1 MIRIT
6 SLGGSG
12 EDSRNCFLIES
23 DEANILLDCGVRREI
38 ADTATVYPA
47 LSREIAEK
55 LDAVVISHGHEDHT
69 AALPYLYELGYRGKI
84 YASLKTIEVIP
95 GYLRKWIRYVKDHEG
110 TLPFDEENVEKLEYE
125 TIENYPF
132 PIEYGRSGH
141 MIGSLW
147 YLFTLEGHRILYTGD
162 LTYDGMVLKADKLP
176 LMDTL
181 IIDSAYAS
189 RSLSQYNQYL
199 NLLNVARDTVSDGGM
214 VLLPVPANGRGIDLF
229 LYLSLRDLPV
239 FAEENIVR
247 NTEDLKNH
255 LYWLR
260 DPEIQPG
267 EYYLINNENRQA
279 ILEEGIPG
287 VYLFADGMMTSAIS
301 PPYFNAVKDSEKNII
316 LITGHTARGTMAND
330 LLSVLYRDENNIS
343 CRVAP
348 LTIKVHPDEEDV
360 ETIIGFVKP
369 HNVILF
375 HSRREKARELKKK
388 LEEKGLRVICGTGET
403 LVI

>member
-23 DEANILLDCGVRREI
+23 EEANILLDCGVRREI
-38 ADTATVYPA
+38 ADTQTVYPA
-47 LSREIAEK
+47 LTREIAGK

-84 YASLKTIEVIP
+84 YASLKTIRVIP
-95 GYLRKWIRYVKDHEG
+95 GYLRKWIQYVKENG
-110 TLPFDEENVEKLEYE
+110 GELPFDEENVEKIEYE
-125 TIENYPF
+125 TIEKFPF

-141 MIGSLW
+141 MIGALW

-176 LMDTL
+176 PAETL

-189 RSLSQYNQYL
+189 RSINQHNQYL
-199 NLLNVARDTVSDGGM
+199 NLLNIARDTVKDGGM
-214 VLLPVPANGRGIDLF
+214 VLLPVPANGRGIDMF

-247 NTEDLKNH
+247 NTEGLKNH

-267 EYYLINNENRQA
+267 EYYVINNENRQA
-279 ILEEGIPG
+279 ILEEGVPG
-287 VYLFADGMMTSAIS
+287 VYLFADGMMTSAVS
-301 PPYFNAVKDSEKNII
+301 PLYFNAVKDSDRNII
-316 LITGHTARGTMAND
+316 LITGHTARGTMANN

-348 LTIKVHPDEEDV
+348 LTIKVHPDEDEV
-360 ETIIGFVKP
+360 IFLAGKVGAA
-369 HNVILF
+369 NVVLF
-375 HSRREKARELKKK
+375 HSRREKARELKEK
-388 LEEKGLRVICGTGET
+388 LQEKGVTVICGTDESLT
-403 LVI
+403 I